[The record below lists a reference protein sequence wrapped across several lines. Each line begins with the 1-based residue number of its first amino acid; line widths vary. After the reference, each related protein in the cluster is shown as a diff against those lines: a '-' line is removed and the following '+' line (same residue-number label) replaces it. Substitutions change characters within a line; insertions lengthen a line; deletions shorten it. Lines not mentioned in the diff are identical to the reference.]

1 MSAWLLYEKILNASF
16 NVHFIQIVESTL
28 IFLCSCITET
38 LFYNNIGLHKQ
49 QCYNIVFYKLENTSK
64 THFLYSFS
72 INILAFSNVLTF
84 YYQKIWQTNTTVSM
98 VSDIVINVS
107 DFGSKLCG
115 NKSNNVK
122 KKLNYRSLR
131 SRN

>member
-1 MSAWLLYEKILNASF
+1 MSAWLLYENILNASF

-49 QCYNIVFYKLENTSK
+49 ECYNIVFYKLENTSK

-84 YYQKIWQTNTTVSM
+84 YY
-98 VSDIVINVS
+98 
-107 DFGSKLCG
+107 
-115 NKSNNVK
+115 
-122 KKLNYRSLR
+122 
-131 SRN
+131 